1 MFQKEDQKAS
11 KKNRPIIQEEKNQAI
26 PQETMQ

>member
-11 KKNRPIIQEEKNQAI
+11 KKNRPIIQEKKNQAI
-26 PQETMQ
+26 RQDTMQ